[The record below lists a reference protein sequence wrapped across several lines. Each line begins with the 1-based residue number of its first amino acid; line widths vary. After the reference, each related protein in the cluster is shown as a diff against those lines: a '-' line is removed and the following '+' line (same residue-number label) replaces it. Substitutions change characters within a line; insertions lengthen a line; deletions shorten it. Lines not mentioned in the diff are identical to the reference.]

1 MSRRRGEFEHR
12 TSIFEGAFRAWS
24 HLGGLDP
31 VDVETKPA
39 SELDP
44 LANPIDHDFR
54 LGPGGG
60 GGGGPSSSFRRGGAD
75 AASGSKRE
83 YPYEPLPRAGLAH
96 PYVQAILSPWL
107 GPDADNEAIQL
118 GLTTLRT
125 WWQHRRKGESGS
137 AVAALG
143 TEKMKGVVEGY
154 TRHFFT
160 LAHCLVV
167 NDKEQPPRSLH
178 IKMKELDKARKRGG
192 GAGGLSSSSG
202 KLGGSL
208 TSSASLVS
216 SSLASAASMAMQ
228 PVGEE
233 LVASLQ
239 ADLTDGSLT
248 PLERLHAA
256 QRRQLAEAG
265 GLGASGASA
274 GSAFGGGGG
283 GGALASISSASSSI
297 LPPIIP
303 IKGRCIPGKIDL
315 PGIVDAVT
323 RQASQMVH
331 RGAVGVSGAAVGQQA
346 LPDAAGSLSPL
357 GGGLGGARGRSP
369 SDSSYSQHPGQQ
381 QASPLQRQTSGA
393 QQLQQQ
399 QQPAYG
405 DPNSTPVVFVS
416 GNGDIQIAMTVDGI
430 TCAHCVKIVETV
442 LKGCNGN
449 KSPIDGLLDAAAD
462 RALCSVL
469 IRIDRASSARRIAH
483 EASRNLA
490 MVGYIAKAKEMPIVG
505 SGADP
510 KAIADLGTLS
520 TAFEVVAA
528 TDPKDF
534 FDWNLP
540 CTCPDNGVVR
550 EDCPRCDE
558 DAARECAFCKDIG
571 SPRSLTVLFLSRNF
585 SAARRHSQM
594 NKGIFDAFAAR
605 ESQVADYMAGCGMK
619 FGMDCTCGPDCRCKN
634 CPLHNPAGSG
644 GAEARPSAAAPP
656 SAKVDPLLEEPLDID
671 QTMEFD
677 FGMDPASGLSVPAS
691 VPGPPLPVLNVPVV
705 GKASQ
710 LAASAPA
717 TTIQFSLDPTHGM
730 GGATGP
736 AGYNVQQ
743 QQQARSQSSRNPS
756 ILSYGN
762 GGGLRNMSLASD
774 ATFGRAMS
782 GLSALSIDWE
792 NLEDF
797 DLEVDH
803 SAHINNG
810 GGGGGSPGRA
820 GGGGGGPDGGGGS
833 GRRRSSVRRS
843 FVSTGDKD
851 SHVTFRV

>member
-44 LANPIDHDFR
+44 LTNPIEHDTR

-60 GGGGPSSSFRRGGAD
+60 GPSSSYSSLRKANPD
-75 AASGSKRE
+75 ASRRE

-178 IKMKELDKARKRGG
+178 IKMKDLDKARKRGG
-192 GAGGLSSSSG
+192 GGGSASSSG
-202 KLGGSL
+202 KLGASL
-208 TSSASLVS
+208 TASSASLVS

-239 ADLTDGSLT
+239 ADLTDDTLT

-274 GSAFGGGGG
+274 GSSFGGSGGGG
-283 GGALASISSASSSI
+283 LAPSSLLSSSSTTL
-297 LPPIIP
+297 LPPVIP

-331 RGAVGVSGAAVGQQA
+331 RGAVGAMGVVGQVLSDSA
-346 LPDAAGSLSPL
+346 TSLPL
-357 GGGLGGARGRSP
+357 GGLGGAGRST
-369 SDSSYSQHPGQQ
+369 SDASYPHSSQQ
-381 QASPLQRQTSGA
+381 QASSSSLMQRQPPSQT
-393 QQLQQQ
+393 QLQQQ
-399 QQPAYG
+399 QPTYG

-449 KSPIDGLLDAAAD
+449 KSPIEGLLDAAAD

-469 IRIDRASSARRIAH
+469 IRIDRASNARRIAH

-490 MVGYIAKAKEMPIVG
+490 MVGYVAKAKEMPIVG
-505 SGADP
+505 SGADR
-510 KAIADLGTLS
+510 KSIADLGTLS

-528 TDPKDF
+528 TEPKDF
-534 FDWNLP
+534 FDWSLP
-540 CTCPDNGVVR
+540 CSCPDNGVVR
-550 EDCPRCDE
+550 EDCPRCVSVSS
-558 DAARECAFCKDIG
+558 FFLIG
-571 SPRSLTVLFLSRNF
+571 V
-585 SAARRHSQM
+585 
-594 NKGIFDAFAAR
+594 
-605 ESQVADYMAGCGMK
+605 
-619 FGMDCTCGPDCRCKN
+619 
-634 CPLHNPAGSG
+634 
-644 GAEARPSAAAPP
+644 
-656 SAKVDPLLEEPLDID
+656 
-671 QTMEFD
+671 
-677 FGMDPASGLSVPAS
+677 SVC
-691 VPGPPLPVLNVPVV
+691 L
-705 GKASQ
+705 
-710 LAASAPA
+710 
-717 TTIQFSLDPTHGM
+717 
-730 GGATGP
+730 
-736 AGYNVQQ
+736 
-743 QQQARSQSSRNPS
+743 
-756 ILSYGN
+756 
-762 GGGLRNMSLASD
+762 
-774 ATFGRAMS
+774 
-782 GLSALSIDWE
+782 
-792 NLEDF
+792 
-797 DLEVDH
+797 
-803 SAHINNG
+803 
-810 GGGGGSPGRA
+810 
-820 GGGGGGPDGGGGS
+820 
-833 GRRRSSVRRS
+833 
-843 FVSTGDKD
+843 
-851 SHVTFRV
+851 